1 MTTPPTDL
9 GIDDRREFLLDG
21 HLVGSLTSA
30 EQAEFAGLVA
40 GDKEFAAQVRLQ
52 ERAAASLRRTHTPP
66 ASLASAG
73 PAPTAPAGRVGR
85 WWMIAAAAVLAIGAF
100 FGVQWALVDRSNTPG
115 AIYTRMVAAGFKP
128 SAICRSDEGYF
139 EKLVKGRLGKTLIPT
154 LAADSPVEFT
164 GWNFAKD
171 FGSPLSE
178 GAMILLVKNGKTP
191 VVVFMDRASA
201 DKPQPLARKGL
212 SVYRSEISGLVLYE
226 VSPLPAP
233 CVLPLLHGE

>member
-1 MTTPPTDL
+1 MTKPPTDS
-9 GIDDRREFLLDG
+9 GTDDRRELLLDG
-21 HLVGSLTSA
+21 HLVGSLTTA
-30 EQAEFAGLVA
+30 EQAEFAALVA
-40 GDKEFAAQVRLQ
+40 GDKEFAALVLLQ

-66 ASLASAG
+66 MSVSKGVATSS
-73 PAPTAPAGRVGR
+73 APAGRIGR
-85 WWMIAAAAVLAIGAF
+85 WWMIAAAAVLAIGVF
-100 FGVQWALVDRSNTPG
+100 FGARWALEDRSNTPG
-115 AIYTRMVAAGFKP
+115 AIYDRMVAAGFKP
-128 SAICRSDEGYF
+128 SAVCRSDEGYF

-212 SVYRSEISGLVLYE
+212 SVYRSEIAGLVLYE
-226 VSPLPAP
+226 VSPLPER